1 MNQPSYKLEIF
12 EGPLDL
18 LLSLLKKN
26 KIDIYDIPIS
36 LILDQY
42 LEYLEQAE
50 ALSLEISGE
59 FIDMASQLIYIK
71 SRMLLPKEQLDE
83 DPRTELV
90 NALIVYK
97 QIKCA
102 SEVLA
107 ARYPVYSTRYPKVPD
122 DVKPDKTQKESLQSY
137 LLVEAMNAVLYR
149 SKRRLPPG
157 LENFSGI
164 VGTKIVSVSEKV
176 ITVLRKVITH
186 KKVRFIDAFEKIE
199 SRNEMVATFLAI
211 LELTKTNRIMLDG
224 TGDDCYISL
233 TLNKK
238 DV

>member
-1 MNQPSYKLEIF
+1 MDQPSYKLEVF

-71 SRMLLPKEQLDE
+71 SRMLLPREQLEE

-97 QIKCA
+97 QIKGA
-102 SEVLA
+102 SEILA
-107 ARYPVYSTRYPKVPD
+107 ARYSIYSNRYPKTPD
-122 DVKPDKTQKESLQSY
+122 DVRPDKTQKDRLEPY
-137 LLVEAMNAVLYR
+137 LLVEAMNAVMFR
-149 SKRRLPPG
+149 SKRRLPPDIA
-157 LENFSGI
+157 NFSGI
-164 VGTKIVSVSEKV
+164 VGTKIVSVSQKV
-176 ITVLRKVITH
+176 ITVLRKVISH
-186 KKVRFIDAFEKIE
+186 KRVRFIDAFEHIE

-211 LELTKTNRIMLDG
+211 LELTKTNRIKLDG
-224 TGDDCYISL
+224 IGDDCYISL
-233 TLNKK
+233 TPKKK
-238 DV
+238 DA

>member
-50 ALSLEISGE
+50 ALSLEIAGE

-71 SRMLLPKEQLDE
+71 SRMLLPKDTIDE

-90 NALIVYK
+90 NALIIYK
-97 QIKCA
+97 QIKAA
-102 SEVLA
+102 SELLA
-107 ARYPVYSTRYPKVPD
+107 ARFPLYSTRFPKQPD
-122 DVKPDKTQKESLQSY
+122 EIKPDKKQNNPLEVSGLI
-137 LLVEAMNAVLYR
+137 EAMNNLLLR
-149 SKRRLPPG
+149 RKRKLPPDITSF
-157 LENFSGI
+157 NGI

-176 ITVLRKVITH
+176 INVLRKVITM

-211 LELTKTNRIMLDG
+211 LELTKTNRIMIDG
-224 TGDDCYISL
+224 SGNDCFISL
-233 TLNKK
+233 TQNKK